1 MNKGE
6 LNMERKLA
14 TVETIL
20 EIQPIP
26 NADNIVKARVRNWWV
41 VIGKDQFKVGEKCI
55 YFEIDSLLPTS
66 NPRFNG
72 LGKYNTV
79 KYQDGVFGY
88 RIRTVKL
95 RNQISQGLVLP
106 YSGNSDIGT
115 DLTEELGIIKYDP
128 YEDPKIRLSSD
139 NGAEGLFPS
148 FIPKT
153 DEERIQNI
161 DIENLRGKKF
171 VCTEKL
177 DGTSFTAYKKD
188 GQLKVCSRNLILRED
203 ENSIYWKIARKYN
216 LDEIVPENVAIQ
228 GEIVGE
234 GIQGNPLR
242 LKEQDLY
249 VFYMYA
255 FHIGEYFHID
265 IKGLKYVPI
274 LEFKNEYGIWYIDNN
289 ITIDDLIERSNGL
302 KSKLNKDRLAEGMV
316 YHRINEYGN
325 KESFKVIN
333 NKYLLKEK

>member
-1 MNKGE
+1 
-6 LNMERKLA
+6 MERKLA

-41 VIGKDQFKVGEKCI
+41 VIGKDQFEVGEKCI
-55 YFEIDSLLPTS
+55 YVEIDSLLPTS

-72 LGKYNTV
+72 LDKYNTV

-95 RNQISQGLVLP
+95 RGQISQGLVLP

-128 YEDPKIRLSSD
+128 YQDPKIRLSSD
-139 NGAEGLFPS
+139 NGAEGLFPC

-153 DEERIQNI
+153 DEERVQNLN
-161 DIENLRGKKF
+161 IEDLRGKRF
-171 VCTEKL
+171 ICTEKL
-177 DGTSFTAYKKD
+177 DGTSFTAYKKY

-216 LDEIVPENVAIQ
+216 LDIILGEGVAMQ

-234 GIQGNPLR
+234 GIQGNPLK
-242 LKEQDLY
+242 LHGQDLY
-249 VFYMYA
+249 IFYMYD
-255 FHIGEYFHID
+255 FEVQEYYYHIQMQ
-265 IKGLKYVPI
+265 GLKYVPI
-274 LEFKNEYGIWYIDNN
+274 IDGFEIDNN
-289 ITIDDLIERSNGL
+289 ITIEDLIERSNGL
-302 KSKLNKDRLAEGMV
+302 KSQLNKDRLAEGIV
-316 YHRINEYGN
+316 YYRINKDGS